1 MECYPDAIMTLESEN
16 TMKKTLP
23 IACGLLIAFATF
35 NANAGVTCDNYFK
48 EMNELVK
55 QAEEQYKDEANAGEQ
70 IALMKSQLEEAKKA
84 LASYPDDAQ
93 EQACSQALKAIEQA
107 KEAVKT
113 K

>member
-1 MECYPDAIMTLESEN
+1 MECYPDYIMTFKSEIM
-16 TMKKTLP
+16 MKRTLP
-23 IACGLLIAFATF
+23 LICGLFVALTAF
-35 NANAGVTCDNYFK
+35 NASAGPTCDTYFK
-48 EMNELVK
+48 EMNDLVK
-55 QAEEQYKDEANAGEQ
+55 QAEEQYKDETNAGEQ

>member
-1 MECYPDAIMTLESEN
+1 MECYSDDIMNFKSEN

-23 IACGLLIAFATF
+23 IAFSLLMAFTAF
-35 NANAGVTCDNYFK
+35 NANAGATCDTYFK
-48 EMNELVK
+48 EMNDLVK

-93 EQACSQALKAIEQA
+93 EQACGQALKAIEQA

-113 K
+113 P

>member
-1 MECYPDAIMTLESEN
+1 M
-16 TMKKTLP
+16 MKKTL
-23 IACGLLIAFATF
+23 LIAYGLFMAVPAF
-35 NANAGVTCDNYFK
+35 NANAGATCDAYFK

-70 IALMKSQLEEAKKA
+70 IALMKSQLEEAKKV
-84 LASYPDDAQ
+84 LSSYPDDAQ

>member
-1 MECYPDAIMTLESEN
+1 MECYPDYIVTFESEN

-23 IACGLLIAFATF
+23 IACGLFMAVVAF
-35 NANAGVTCDNYFK
+35 NANAGTTCDTYFK